1 MNATQTPSTVATASQ
16 RWSSLKTIA
25 PTLPTEDHAEFF
37 ATAPTGTVVQVW
49 DDLFS
54 RVPDGDWINL
64 NEIVQGDGEYTS
76 STNESYAP
84 GELVSWAAR
93 SGQAVA
99 VLRLR

>member
-1 MNATQTPSTVATASQ
+1 MDATTNPTTVSTSQ
-16 RWSSLKTIA
+16 RWSALA
-25 PTLPTEDHAEFF
+25 PTTPKLSTADYAEFF
-37 ATAPTGTVVQVW
+37 ATAGTGTVIQVW

-76 STNESYAP
+76 STNESSTPEAMA
-84 GELVSWAAR
+84 SWAIRDAR
-93 SGQAVA
+93 GVT